1 MKFRKDF
8 VTNSSSSSY
17 VCEICGESHS
27 GFDASVEDFDMF
39 ECVNGHVLCQEHML
53 NLSREEQINEILKNK
68 YWNSD
73 TREYDIQ
80 YSREELEAMD
90 DDELFETLLGAERY
104 YEVPECLCPICQ
116 FEEYSSYDMAS
127 YLLTQYKIPKDEVF
141 TEIKKNNRRR
151 RKLYDYEYI
160 AYVVEKLGLNLG
172 EIQSSWRA
180 NYKTYGEFRES
191 LEAF

>member
-27 GFDASVEDFDMF
+27 GFDASIEDFCMCR
-39 ECVNGHVLCQEHML
+39 CVNGHVICQEHML
-53 NLSREEQINEILKNK
+53 EVSREEQINEILKND
-68 YWNSD
+68 YWN
-73 TREYDIQ
+73 RETGEYFS
-80 YSREELEAMD
+80 YTKEELDNMN
-90 DDELFETLLGAERY
+90 DDELLDLFLGEY
-104 YEVPECLCPICQ
+104 YEVPESCCPICQ
-116 FEEYSSYDMAS
+116 FEEYSSYNMAC

-141 TEIKKNNRRR
+141 AEIKKNNRRR

-180 NYKTYGEFRES
+180 NYKTYGEFMES